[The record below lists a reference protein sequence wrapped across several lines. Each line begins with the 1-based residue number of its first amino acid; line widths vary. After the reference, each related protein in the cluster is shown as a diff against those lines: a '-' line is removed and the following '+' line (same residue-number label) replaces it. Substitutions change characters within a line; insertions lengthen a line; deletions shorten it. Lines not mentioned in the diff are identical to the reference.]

1 MTEIAAQ
8 IQPDAGGL
16 LVVRPVASGEAF
28 LKDAADVLW
37 IDADPVIGDEQ
48 LDAVFPASGVDAD
61 HTALRRCVG
70 QCVGHDLIQDELD
83 PLLIGIDDLF
93 QPFQLDADLFVDEV
107 VGMLLDDIVDDEGQF
122 DLLDDVII
130 FHIGAAC
137 IEQRLFHKALYVLD
151 LFADGVADITGIV
164 VGDELGRRQ
173 RCLDLVDPHF
183 DVIAVLV
190 FRQTILLD
198 VFLHGASAFPQ
209 DGIQQLSVD
218 EVRFP
223 DDVRDQILLIQRL
236 HRIQQVLVV
245 LPAAG
250 VFHHQKADRQDPVK
264 HQQQDDDR
272 GRDLQGVEKEREQ
285 QADKQRGE
293 DDVELIREEFT
304 DLHR

>member
-1 MTEIAAQ
+1 M
-8 IQPDAGGL
+8 
-16 LVVRPVASGEAF
+16 
-28 LKDAADVLW
+28 
-37 IDADPVIGDEQ
+37 
-48 LDAVFPASGVDAD
+48 
-61 HTALRRCVG
+61 
-70 QCVGHDLIQDELD
+70 
-83 PLLIGIDDLF
+83 
-93 QPFQLDADLFVDEV
+93 
-107 VGMLLDDIVDDEGQF
+107 
-122 DLLDDVII
+122 
-130 FHIGAAC
+130 
-137 IEQRLFHKALYVLD
+137 LD
-151 LFADGVADITGIV
+151 LFADGVTDITGIV

-190 FRQTILLD
+190 FRQAILLD

-245 LPAAG
+245 LPAAC